1 MGGRSTVCSRG
12 HISWFMVNV
21 DDGFSRRLQLNQ
33 TPELTRTSA
42 IPRRKAHERTSVVPH
57 HLFLILVI

>member
-21 DDGFSRRLQLNQ
+21 DDGFSRRLELNQ
-33 TPELTRTSA
+33 TPELARTSA
-42 IPRRKAHERTSVVPH
+42 IREEKHTNEYLSSLASCP
-57 HLFLILVI
+57 